1 MAVAT
6 IKGLPVY
13 EANID
18 SETLGITRVSLVDD
32 PAVQVDWQQ
41 FAAVKPLQTYAV
53 ADEDRHIV
61 RGVIMRADYPI
72 YRIDA
77 DGYEYYIVYK
87 ADTIRQMAER
97 YLSDNRTGRVNI
109 MHQPDSDI
117 TGVQM
122 VQWYI
127 KDTAAGVNPQGFEQV
142 ADGSLFAEYHITND
156 AVWGAVKEGVF
167 KGFSLEGYFDITPC
181 TNADYTADL
190 EAKNDTFSSYLN
202 MSKKNRIMQ
211 ALAKVLLTLGNITT
225 DKGVLVWDGEDDLK
239 EGDKVFTEDAEGN
252 RTPAEDGDYTTE
264 DNKTIVVVGGAVAE
278 IRDAEAEVAPE
289 DETEAVA
296 ADEDTPE
303 ETADTAVIDEL
314 RAAIEALRAEV
325 DAIKEQLAGMQRMSA
340 AKPASEEVKEMQR
353 IVRTG
358 NARLDRLN
366 EILNA

>member
-18 SETLGITRVSLVDD
+18 NETLGITRVSLVDD

-41 FAAVKPLQTYAV
+41 FAAVKPLRTYAV
-53 ADEDRHIV
+53 ADEDKRIV

-77 DGYEYYIVYK
+77 DGYEYYIVYS
-87 ADTIRQMAER
+87 AETIRRMAER

-156 AVWGAVKEGVF
+156 AVWGAVKEGIF

-190 EAKNDTFSSYLN
+190 AAKNDTFSSNLN

-239 EGDKVFTEDAEGN
+239 EGDKVYTEDAEGS

-264 DNKTIVVVGGAVAE
+264 DNKTIVIVGGAVAE
-278 IRDAEAEVAPE
+278 IRDADAEVAPE
-289 DETEAVA
+289 DIAAEEVA
-296 ADEDTPE
+296 ADEDTA
-303 ETADTAVIDEL
+303 ADNAVIDEL
-314 RAAIEALRAEV
+314 RAAIDTLRAEV
-325 DAIKEQLAGMQRMSA
+325 DAIKEQLLGMQKMSA
-340 AKPASEEVKEMQR
+340 AKPATEEVKEMQR

-358 NARLDRLN
+358 NARLDRLAQV
-366 EILNA
+366 LKA